1 MRINKD
7 ADLAILLDYG
17 WESFRGG
24 EQGCYYKEFDSIDN
38 AVMSLI
44 INPIGVEYSFVINSY
59 YEENGRDYD
68 DSCVDMFRILE
79 EIEVLKKLD
88 RLNGRVTIAA
98 IPREES
104 EE

>member
-7 ADLAILLDYG
+7 ADLTILLDYG
-17 WESFRGG
+17 WESFRDG

-59 YEENGRDYD
+59 YEENDRDYD
-68 DSCVDMFRILE
+68 ESCTDMFGILR
-79 EIEVLKKLD
+79 EIEILKELD
-88 RLNGRVTIAA
+88 ILIQQ
-98 IPREES
+98 
-104 EE
+104 